1 MANRAESG
9 ITGIGQIA
17 VNVRDLDR
25 AVRFY
30 RDGLGLEFLFDA
42 PNMAF
47 FRCGNVRLMLS
58 LPSEPE
64 LDHPASIIYY
74 EVDDIEKAHEELVQR
89 GADFERKPTLAH
101 KTEAYELWLAFMRD
115 PEGNLLALMSE
126 VGSI

>member
-1 MANRAESG
+1 MVDKMASG
-9 ITGIGQIA
+9 ITRIGQIA
-17 VNVRDLDR
+17 VNVHDVDR

-30 RDGLGLEFLFDA
+30 RDVLGLEFLFDA

-47 FRCGNVRLMLS
+47 LRCGDVRLMLS
-58 LPSEPE
+58 LPSQPD

-74 EVDDIEKAHEELVQR
+74 EVDDIGQAYEALVQR
-89 GADFERKPTLAH
+89 GAEFERTPALAH
-101 KTEAYELWLAFMRD
+101 KAEGYELWLAFLRD

>member
-1 MANRAESG
+1 MVRDTEAG
-9 ITGIGQIA
+9 ITRIGQIA
-17 VNVRDLDR
+17 VNVRDVNR

-30 RDGLGLEFLFDA
+30 QDVLGLEFLFDA

-47 FRCGNVRLMLS
+47 FRCGEVRLMLS

-74 EVDDIEKAHEELVQR
+74 KVDDIEVAHETLVAR
-89 GADFERKPTLAH
+89 GAEFERKPTLAH
-101 KTEAYELWLAFMRD
+101 KTEAYELWLAFLRD

-126 VGSI
+126 IGEI